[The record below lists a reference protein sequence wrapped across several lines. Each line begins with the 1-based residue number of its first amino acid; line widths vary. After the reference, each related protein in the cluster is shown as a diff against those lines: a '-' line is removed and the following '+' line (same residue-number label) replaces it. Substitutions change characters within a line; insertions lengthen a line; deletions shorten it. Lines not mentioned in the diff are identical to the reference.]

1 MFLYLQIGENT
12 QRFYIQNAGQFAKKK
27 DNSPSF
33 FIYKMHDTLPYAIF
47 HNFLEVVIYRQKV
60 FHFAIREV
68 LYTKIQTLRKKQD
81 NLCYVFILEKWTLC
95 VTRFSIEFLKLT
107 KGGVGGYYEK
117 SNAFCVTFL

>member
-12 QRFYIQNAGQFAKKK
+12 KRFYIQKAGQFAKKK

-33 FIYKMHDTLPYAIF
+33 FIYKMHDTLPNAIF

-60 FHFAIREV
+60 CHFAIREV

-81 NLCYVFILEKWTLC
+81 NLCYVFILEKMDTLC
-95 VTRFSIEFLKLT
+95 YAVF
-107 KGGVGGYYEK
+107 
-117 SNAFCVTFL
+117 N